1 MAQERGAGGV
11 WRGVCRPASRRSR
24 CPRAWALT
32 ACVTLVALAG
42 VLVASR
48 ALADTGIRLAVD
60 WEKLGALLSRDDGSS
75 HESWQPEAERP
86 LQPTR
91 LAEPL
96 ALLDGAQGSRW
107 WSLVAHDWE
116 GSRLLMGRLTPTDE
130 VKRWRSKR
138 MVMLRGRFADGPV
151 APYGQVGLGQW
162 RIDPDIRALPHDA
175 MLAAQVGAG
184 VELALASWVSLAFE
198 ADCTFLDPGRLDAT
212 DASPPDRPDSE
223 TPGRGGL
230 PPEARWVH
238 PPALWGTF
246 LAARAQF

>member
-1 MAQERGAGGV
+1 MAQEYGVGGV
-11 WRGVCRPASRRSR
+11 WRGVRWPPSRRSR
-24 CPRAWALT
+24 GPHAWALV
-32 ACVTLVALAG
+32 AWVAVVALAG

-48 ALADTGIRLAVD
+48 ALADTGVHLAVD
-60 WEKLGALLSRDDGSS
+60 WAKLGALLSRDDGSARA
-75 HESWQPEAERP
+75 SWQPEADRP
-86 LQPTR
+86 LRPTR
-91 LAEPL
+91 LAEPFG
-96 ALLDGAQGSRW
+96 LLDGAQGSRW

-138 MVMLRGRFADGPV
+138 MVLLRGRFADGPV

-162 RIDPDIRALPHDA
+162 RIDPDIPALPHDA

-184 VELALASWVSLAFE
+184 VELALASWVSLALE
-198 ADCTFLDPGRLDAT
+198 AECTFLDPGRLDAT
-212 DASPPDRPDSE
+212 DSSPERSDSDA
-223 TPGRGGL
+223 PGRGGL